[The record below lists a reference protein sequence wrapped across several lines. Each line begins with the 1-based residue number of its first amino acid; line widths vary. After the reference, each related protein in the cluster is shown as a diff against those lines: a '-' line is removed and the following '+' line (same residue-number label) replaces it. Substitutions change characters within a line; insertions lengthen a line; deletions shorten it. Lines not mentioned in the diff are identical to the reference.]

1 MHRRR
6 RPTLLA
12 ALVTAALSLP
22 ALPAAAR
29 IPDVPA
35 GRSASARAVQVTHGS
50 ADRCPTGDWT
60 GYQRPATNG
69 VVVDQDVTITMRDGI
84 ELSAD
89 VYRPDTDGRFPVIVQ
104 QTPYNKNGPVGGA
117 NDVFV
122 QHGYVFVNVD
132 VRGTGGS
139 QGTWDSFGEAE
150 QRDGYEIVQWAA
162 QQPWSNGVVGT
173 WGASYM
179 AIMQILTAAQHP
191 PALKAI
197 FPIVPMADSYRD
209 ITMAGG
215 QINAGFIPLWLGLV
229 TGTGVVPPTYTPDD
243 PVRAGTTVAAHGA
256 DAGAFQA
263 RVVADSASGGD
274 QAYDGPFYR
283 LRSPIE
289 VADRVDVPA
298 FVVGGL
304 HDLFQRGEPLLY
316 ERMKDN
322 TTAKLLIGP
331 WTHGDFGSGLPTA
344 NLPVTLDDIALQWFD
359 HYLKGMDNGAACLPA
374 VTQWV
379 LGQSRYRVQ
388 ADWPRPGIEPQRWFA
403 RAGNGL
409 TGAPPAAGEGSDPLP
424 QQPANGV
431 CSRST
436 NQWLIG
442 LLSDTPCAT
451 DNRATEATEVT
462 YTSAPLTNGLR
473 LDGPITAR
481 VWITTTARDA
491 VLAARV
497 TDVAPDGTSTELST
511 GLLAASMRKL
521 DPSRSRVVDGA
532 LLQPWHPFT
541 RDGVE
546 PVAAG
551 EPMRLDIEIFPT
563 NAWLAPGHR
572 LRLSIGPS
580 DFPHAISPAPMAAD
594 TAGGV
599 IQILHDAQHRTEVT
613 IPSVPASRRDG

>member
-1 MHRRR
+1 MRLPRRSS
-6 RPTLLA
+6 LLA
-12 ALVTAALSLP
+12 AAVAGAL
-22 ALPAAAR
+22 ALPAAAMPATAA
-29 IPDVPA
+29 IPDAPPGHA
-35 GRSASARAVQVTHGS
+35 PGTHHAVGGPVAACSGE
-50 ADRCPTGDWT
+50 AWT
-60 GYQRPATNG
+60 PYQRPATNG
-69 VVVDQDVTITMRDGI
+69 VTVDNDVPITMRDGI
-84 ELSAD
+84 TLVAN
-89 VYRPDTDGRFPVIVQ
+89 VYRPDTPGRFPVIVQ
-104 QTPYNKNGPVGGA
+104 QTPYNKNETVGGA
-117 NDVFV
+117 NTSFV
-122 QHGYVFVNVD
+122 ERGYVFVNVD

-162 QQPWSNGVVGT
+162 EQPWSNGVVGT

-209 ITMAGG
+209 ITMEGG
-215 QINAGFIPLWLGLV
+215 QINAAFIPLWLGLV
-229 TGTGVVPPTYTPDD
+229 TGTGVLPPTYSGDD
-243 PVRAGTTVAAHGA
+243 PVRAGGAVAAHAA
-256 DAGAFQA
+256 DVGAFQS
-263 RVVADSASGGD
+263 RLVADSATGGD

-289 VADRVDVPA
+289 VADRVEVPA

-322 TTAKLLIGP
+322 TTTKLLMGP
-331 WTHGDFGSGLPTA
+331 WTHGDFGSGLPSDH
-344 NLPVTLDDIALQWFD
+344 LPDTLDDIALQWFD
-359 HYLKGMDNGAACLPA
+359 HYLKGMDNGAPCLPQ

-379 LGQSRYRVQ
+379 LGESRFRVQ
-388 ADWPRPGIEPQRWFA
+388 DDWPRPGIAPQQWFA
-403 RAGNGL
+403 RAGNAL

-424 QQPANGV
+424 QQPASGA

-442 LLSDTPCAT
+442 LLSSTPCAT

-462 YTSAPLTNGLR
+462 YTSEPLTHGLR
-473 LDGPITAR
+473 LDGPLTAR
-481 VWITTTARDA
+481 VWVTTTARDA

-497 TDVAPDGTSTELST
+497 TDVAPDGSSRELST
-511 GLLAASMRKL
+511 GMLAASMRAL
-521 DPSRSRVVDGA
+521 DLDRSRVVDGA

-541 RDGVE
+541 RDAVE
-546 PVAAG
+546 PVASG
-551 EPMRLDIEIFPT
+551 QPMRLDVEIFPT

-594 TAGGV
+594 AAGGV
-599 IQILHDAQHRTEVT
+599 VQILHDAAHRTQVI
-613 IPSVPASRRDG
+613 IPSVPGSDPTS